1 MDLSYIVTTF
11 LRVGAG
17 LGTTLKLF
25 FITILA
31 SLPLGFLITMMMR
44 SGIAPLRW
52 LSKSFVYLMRST
64 PLVLQLLF
72 IYFGLPYLPY
82 IGHWFSQMGRFTAT
96 IWGFVLNYA
105 AYFAEIFRG
114 GLQSIPRGQREA
126 GKALGF
132 SRVQIFFRILLPQLF
147 KRSLLPVSNEVV
159 TLVKDTALVT
169 CIALCDMYYYA
180 KKATSATGSLLPLF
194 LAGAFYL
201 LMNTVVEV
209 VFDRLNKRMDYYR
222 G

>member
-1 MDLSYIVTTF
+1 MLQIFAIYFAIP
-11 LRVGAG
+11 
-17 LGTTLKLF
+17 TLTGINLDRMNA
-25 FITILA
+25 TILA
-31 SLPLGFLITMMMR
+31 
-44 SGIAPLRW
+44 
-52 LSKSFVYLMRST
+52 
-64 PLVLQLLF
+64 
-72 IYFGLPYLPY
+72 
-82 IGHWFSQMGRFTAT
+82 FS
-96 IWGFVLNYA
+96 INYA